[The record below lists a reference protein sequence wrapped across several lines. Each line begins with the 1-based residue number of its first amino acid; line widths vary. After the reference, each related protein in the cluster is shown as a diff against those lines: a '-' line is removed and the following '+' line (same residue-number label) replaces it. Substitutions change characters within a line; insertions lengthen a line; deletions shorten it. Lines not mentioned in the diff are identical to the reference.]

1 MCLCFLV
8 SDKAAPCDGVC
19 SYPGVPYNGNRMGV
33 PMDKYMTQLHTMTG
47 RVKDA
52 AWSPDGRFV
61 LTASSNGRLQY
72 GLLDVGWIVG
82 SGGCPLT

>member
-1 MCLCFLV
+1 MSTLFSLV
-8 SDKAAPCDGVC
+8 FHHHHH
-19 SYPGVPYNGNRMGV
+19 PGVPYNGNRMGV

-52 AWSPDGRFV
+52 AWSPDSRFV

-72 GLLDVGWIVG
+72 GLLDVVG
-82 SGGCPLT
+82 